1 MNRQDFLNL
10 LDSNICQSCG
20 MTLCELK
27 DGDVKKKKIPTIQ
40 QFPVAVEEGAVIELA
55 LLFWPFPL
63 CLWPP
68 LLLPPPPD
76 FGYRGQNRK
85 HRFRWNTPSK

>member
-1 MNRQDFLNL
+1 M
-10 LDSNICQSCG
+10 
-20 MTLCELK
+20 
-27 DGDVKKKKIPTIQ
+27 TIQ
-40 QFPVAVEEGAVIELA
+40 LFPVAVEEGAAIELV

-76 FGYRGQNRK
+76 FGYKRRENEKPFVR
-85 HRFRWNTPSK
+85 